1 MKQSKSHIAPLA
13 FLMLILFVSP
23 MTVKAVH
30 HHSPLQVPAPSD
42 PHGKIISA
50 EAGTCPVCQFEF
62 VTFIAFDNPEY
73 TPYRVFSSL
82 DYCDPTHGLK
92 ASSHSLCS
100 LRAPPV
106 N

>member
-30 HHSPLQVPAPSD
+30 HHSPLQMSAPAD
-42 PHGKIISA
+42 RQGKSISA
-50 EAGTCPVCQFEF
+50 AVGTCPVCQFEF
-62 VTFIAFDNPEY
+62 VTFIAIDNPEY
-73 TPYRVFSSL
+73 APLSVFSSL
-82 DYCDPTHGLK
+82 DYCEPTHGLK
-92 ASSHSLCS
+92 AHSYTHYS